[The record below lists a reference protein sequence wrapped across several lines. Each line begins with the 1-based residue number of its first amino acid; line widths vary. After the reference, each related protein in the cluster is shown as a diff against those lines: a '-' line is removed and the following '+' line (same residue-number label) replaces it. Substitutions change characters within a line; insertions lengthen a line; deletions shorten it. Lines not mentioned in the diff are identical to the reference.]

1 MTSFGSDMRRRDLLA
16 GGAALGGLA
25 AAGLGPTAAQA
36 QSTTAMPQIDSAEAD
51 RLAAEFAAGAEV
63 LSRGLALDL
72 PALGDNPA
80 AVPVRVHVTEPITD
94 ASWCSEI
101 IVIADLNP
109 GPLACR
115 FRFTA
120 ATGARSAVRHTHRAE
135 IRPPIVVIER
145 VDDAVRHSG
154 RRTCLIGNRAGRSLQ
169 LSPQHIVA

>member
-16 GGAALGGLA
+16 GAAALGGLA
-25 AAGLGPTAAQA
+25 AAGLGPAAAQA

-63 LSRGLALDL
+63 LSQGLALDL

-120 ATGARSAVRHTHRAE
+120 ATGAADVTVRLRLIRSMPVRAYARME
-135 IRPPIVVIER
+135 DGR
-145 VDDAVRHSG
+145 VLMA
-154 RRTCLIGNRAGRSLQ
+154 RRDIT
-169 LSPQHIVA
+169 VAPGGCGL

>member
-120 ATGARSAVRHTHRAE
+120 ATGAADVTVRLRLIRSMPVRAYARME
-135 IRPPIVVIER
+135 DGR
-145 VDDAVRHSG
+145 VLMA
-154 RRTCLIGNRAGRSLQ
+154 RRDIT
-169 LSPQHIVA
+169 VAPGGCGL

>member
-120 ATGARSAVRHTHRAE
+120 ATGAADVTVRLRLIQSMPVRAYARME
-135 IRPPIVVIER
+135 DGR
-145 VDDAVRHSG
+145 VLMA
-154 RRTCLIGNRAGRSLQ
+154 RRDIT
-169 LSPQHIVA
+169 VAPGGCGL